1 MYQEPYSNHNR
12 RTSDITW
19 RSFPSG
25 ARAGKQLQVAL
36 DQLLPDCFGYYAASV
51 GPLAETLHFDKSP
64 VKHWF
69 KLSCRQH
76 KWVSA
81 VTQYDA
87 LPVASDSL
95 DLVLLPHILDFI
107 DDPHD
112 LLREVE
118 RVMIPDGKVIISGIN
133 PFSWYGLRHLSGRM
147 TRKSSPVKRLIG
159 LSRLKDWI
167 KLIGFEV
174 EEYLGLEFA
183 GQQSPQLWHPVAS
196 HFSSHYLLVA
206 KKKVS
211 TLTPI
216 RPSWRN
222 NKKLVP
228 ARFAEP
234 SVRHLVER
242 ELKKVQDY

>member
-12 RTSDITW
+12 RTADITW
-19 RSFPSG
+19 RSFASG
-25 ARAGKQLQVAL
+25 ARASKQLQSAL
-36 DQLLPDCFGYYAASV
+36 DQVLPEFFGYYAASI
-51 GPLAETLHFDKSP
+51 GPLSETLHFNQSP

-69 KLSCRQH
+69 KVSCRHH
-76 KWVSA
+76 KWVDGVSK
-81 VTQYDA
+81 YDA
-87 LPVASDSL
+87 LPFASDSL
-95 DLVLLPHILDFI
+95 DIVLLPHILDFI
-107 DDPHD
+107 QQPHD

-118 RVMIPDGKVIISGIN
+118 RVIIPEGKVIISGLN
-133 PFSWYGLRHLSGRM
+133 PYSWYGVRHLGGRFA
-147 TRKSSPVKRLIG
+147 RQKSPVKRLIG

-174 EEYLGLEFA
+174 EDYIGLEFA
-183 GQQSPQLWHPVAS
+183 GQQSPQLWHPLAS

-211 TLTPI
+211 TPTPI

-234 SVRHLVER
+234 SVRNLVER